1 MSYSFFNDKEF
12 AGPGPLDVLRFWDRS
27 SRQLRIKPR
36 IMIPK
41 FQFPNSQELGVPTK
55 AEKTDALEISKLWNV
70 FYSGPNWKF
79 NCKTK
84 DVERWMDQG
93 FILVLKET
101 FDNKKQIV
109 ATFVCRFIEGGVICG
124 SHIKQAGILDGFVV
138 VPRLRG
144 QGLASYML
152 AAMDKEVYTMP
163 AMNQSIL
170 LWFREHAN
178 SVNSVLQAPISV
190 HDYSYIKISDIPKHK
205 GTASNCTVP
214 DPELIEQI
222 LNSVIDNSV
231 SRFTILSRN
240 FADPDIFWTIVN
252 SSLVG
257 IADTHRVSS
266 EGFVL
271 WEVIFAAN
279 FSEPYFENLQI
290 PIEIS
295 GLKLPCE
302 KGILFATSCKSRGN
316 IGSLPSPWICGNSGY
331 LSMHVYN
338 WMPPSFIVGDIL
350 FPHTCL

>member
-12 AGPGPLDVLRFWDRS
+12 AGPGPLDVLRFWDRTP
-27 SRQLRIKPR
+27 RQLRPKPR

-55 AEKTDALEISKLWNV
+55 AEKADAPEISKLWNT
-70 FYSGPNWKF
+70 FYSGQNWKF

-101 FDNKKQIV
+101 FDNKRQIV
-109 ATFVCRFIEGGVICG
+109 ATFVCRFIKGGVICG

-138 VPRLRG
+138 VPRLRR

-152 AAMDKEVYTMP
+152 AAMDYEVFRMP
-163 AMNQSIL
+163 SMNQSINF
-170 LWFREHAN
+170 WFREHTN

-190 HDYSYIKISDIPKHK
+190 HDYSYIKISDIPQFKVE
-205 GTASNCTVP
+205 CTVP
-214 DPELIEQI
+214 EPEVIEQI
-222 LNSVIDNSV
+222 LNSVINNSL
-231 SRFTILSRN
+231 SQFTILSRN
-240 FADPDIFWTIVN
+240 FTDPDIFWTLVN

-257 IADTHRVSS
+257 IADSHRVSND
-266 EGFVL
+266 GYIL
-271 WEVIFAAN
+271 WEVVFAAN
-279 FSEPYFENLQI
+279 ISAPYFENLQI

-295 GLKLPCE
+295 ALKLPCE
-302 KGILFATSCKSRGN
+302 KGIVFASSCKSRGN
-316 IGSLPSPWICGNSGY
+316 FGGLQSPWVSGKSGY

-338 WMPPSFIVGDIL
+338 YMPPTFITGDIL